1 MKLVRVATTDTATFG
16 VLIDAD
22 GVPFA
27 VTLEHPWRD
36 ANKDGLGD
44 RGVSRIP
51 TGSYRCVRYHS
62 PKFPNTFEITG
73 VPGRSAILFH
83 TGNTPADT
91 QGCVLVGESFDVVSG
106 VPGVTQSKKGFAE
119 FLDKARGDAFTLDV
133 VSVP

>member
-1 MKLVRVATTDTATFG
+1 MKLVRVATTETATFG

-36 ANKDGLGD
+36 ANQDGLSD
-44 RGVSRIP
+44 CGVSRIP

-62 PKFPNTFEITG
+62 TKFSNTFEIIG

-83 TGNTPADT
+83 MGNTPADT
-91 QGCVLVGESFDVVSG
+91 RGCVLVGESFDLVNG
-106 VPGVTQSKKGFAE
+106 VAGVTQSKKGFAE
-119 FLDKARGDAFTLDV
+119 FLSRARNDVFTLDI

>member
-16 VLIDAD
+16 VLVDAA

-36 ANKDGLGD
+36 ANGDGLGD
-44 RGVSRIP
+44 TGKSRIP
-51 TGSYRCVRYHS
+51 DGSYRCVRFHS
-62 PKFPNTFEITG
+62 AKHPNTFEVTN

-91 QGCVLVGESFDVVSG
+91 MGCILVGESFAVIG
-106 VPGVTQSKKGFAE
+106 GTAGIALSKDGFAE
-119 FLDKARGDAFTLDV
+119 FLNKEQGESFTLDV